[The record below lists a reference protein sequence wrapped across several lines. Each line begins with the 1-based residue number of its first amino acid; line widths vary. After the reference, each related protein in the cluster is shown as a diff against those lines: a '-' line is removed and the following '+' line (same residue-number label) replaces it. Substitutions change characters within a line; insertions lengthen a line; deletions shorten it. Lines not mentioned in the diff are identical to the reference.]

1 MISSSTT
8 DTRSSAFGLGMRDKL
23 TAKMTPAEA
32 DAVLQKN
39 SPGLWR
45 MG

>member
-32 DAVLQKN
+32 DAAHKKIA
-39 SPGLWR
+39 PACGGR
-45 MG
+45 G